1 MCNLHI
7 KLSAMAPT
15 VVSKRTVKATDAIG
29 KSTRAWFQ
37 PAGID
42 DYGVASAKAN
52 ILVSHHH
59 MSLFLFEVSTA
70 SDAL

>member
-1 MCNLHI
+1 
-7 KLSAMAPT
+7 MAPT

-42 DYGVASAKAN
+42 DYSVVSAKAN

-59 MSLFLFEVSTA
+59 VSFPF
-70 SDAL
+70 

>member
-1 MCNLHI
+1 
-7 KLSAMAPT
+7 MAPT

-37 PAGID
+37 PAGIGID
-42 DYGVASAKAN
+42 DYSVVSAKAN

-59 MSLFLFEVSTA
+59 MSIFLFEVSTA